1 MQENFCVFGW
11 LPHNP
16 ATLMNGSE
24 SVRLNPAQQAVMD
37 HGLLDSGFS
46 VVLQMP
52 TGSGK
57 TWLARQAVSRAVAR
71 GRRAIYLTPLRASAE
86 ELTGQWRQEF
96 AGIPTGIFTGDYGGS
111 GADYPVP
118 YEEAR
123 VLIMTPERLDSCLRS
138 WRSHWAWIPEV
149 DLIVLDEL
157 HLLADRGRGPRLEG
171 TISRFRRLNPFARFL
186 GLSATMGNRAE
197 LADWLEGVEFQSDW
211 RPVPL
216 TWRIARYRKA
226 DQKPSLLTE
235 EVTRTVQS
243 GGQTIVFVQS
253 RRRSEALA
261 RFLGEQGLTAA
272 HHHAGLSIA
281 ERRLTEGA
289 FRSGQTSVLVATGT
303 LEMGLNLP
311 ARQVILYDLQ
321 AFDGEAFSPLP
332 VNTVWQRAGR
342 AGRFGLDTTGEAVL
356 FAATWDRDAEHY
368 PRGHFEKISSGLTDE
383 ATLAEQILVECQSGF
398 SRSMIQIERALAG
411 SLASFQKKNLPVAST
426 IATMVEA
433 GMLREEAPTTGHH
446 KEARIKATPLGRI
459 AVRHL
464 LRPSSV
470 LQLRTFL
477 ESFTDFTLFDA
488 LLCCALTPDCEPVLA
503 VDFEDLES
511 LADSLAWHSSAIF
524 SCAAP
529 LRHPI
534 TGVPGKRL
542 LSALKSTACLLRF
555 TESGDAESVAL
566 EDNCY
571 PFEIHRLRESCDRL
585 LLAAIS
591 IQRLIDG
598 DPHENEATDE
608 PAAKSAQLRRLELV
622 RQMIL
627 TGLDESA
634 AALTT
639 VPGIGTRWAQKLS
652 AHGFSSLAL
661 LAAATPEQLTKLKGV
676 SPTRAATWITT
687 AAAIPT
693 LPPPTARRLRL
704 TPVEADCPVDPYR
717 LRRALDLR
725 CVQSPAHSWTVTG
738 GLEPHKVT
746 INGFPHCDCPDH
758 AKGHTCKHILAVQL
772 ASGNPTLTNA
782 LQFLSNHSPHDY
794 LDLFQLW
801 FSH

>member
-1 MQENFCVFGW
+1 MIDPQT
-11 LPHNP
+11 P
-16 ATLMNGSE
+16 LMFMDGSNTA
-24 SVRLNPAQQAVMD
+24 RLNPVQQAVMD

-57 TWLARQAVSRAVAR
+57 TWLARQGVARVVER

-86 ELTGQWRQEF
+86 ELTVQWRQEF
-96 AGIPTGIFTGDYGGS
+96 SGIPTGIFTGDYGGG
-111 GADYPVP
+111 GADYPVS
-118 YEEAR
+118 YEDAR

-138 WRSHWAWIPEV
+138 WRSHWSWIPEV

-171 TISRFRRLNPFARFL
+171 TISRFRRLNPFVRFL
-186 GLSATMGNRAE
+186 GLSATMGNREE
-197 LADWLEGVEFQSDW
+197 LADWLEGVEYQSDW

-226 DQKPSLLTE
+226 DQKPTLLAE
-235 EVTRTVQS
+235 EVASTVQS

-253 RRRSEALA
+253 RRRSESLA
-261 RFLGEQGLTAA
+261 RFLRDRGIAAA
-272 HHHAGLSIA
+272 HHHAGLSIE
-281 ERRLTEGA
+281 ERRDTEGD
-289 FRSGQTSVLVATGT
+289 FRSGQTRALVATGT

-321 AFDGEAFSPLP
+321 AFDGEAFSALA

-342 AGRFGLDTTGEAVL
+342 AGRFGLDTRGEALL
-356 FAATWDRDAEHY
+356 FAAAWDRDADRY
-368 PRGHFEKISSGLTDE
+368 ARGQFEKISSGLTDE
-383 ATLAEQILVECQSGF
+383 AALAEQILIESQSGLAR
-398 SRSMIQIERALAG
+398 SRIQMERALAG
-411 SLASFQKKNLPVAST
+411 SLASFQRKNLPVATT
-426 IATMVEA
+426 IATMIEA
-433 GMLREEAPTTGHH
+433 GMLREEAPTTGNH

-470 LQLRTFL
+470 LQLRAFL
-477 ESFTDFTLFDA
+477 ESFQDFTAFDA

-511 LADSLAWHSSAIF
+511 LADTLAWHSSAIF

-529 LRHPI
+529 LRHPV
-534 TGVPGKRL
+534 TGIPGKRL
-542 LSALKSTACLLRF
+542 LSALKTAACLLRF

-591 IQRLIDG
+591 IQRLIDRG
-598 DPHENEATDE
+598 PDENATPDE
-608 PAAKSAQLRRLELV
+608 PVVRSPQLRRLELV

-627 TGLDESA
+627 TGLDETS
-634 AALTT
+634 AALTE
-639 VPGIGTRWAQKLS
+639 VAGIGARWAQKLTS
-652 AHGFSSLAL
+652 NGFSSLAL
-661 LAAATPEQLTKLKGV
+661 LAAATPEQLTMLKGV
-676 SPTRAATWITT
+676 SHARASTWITM
-687 AAAIPT
+687 AATLPT
-693 LPPPTARRLRL
+693 LPIPKARRLRL
-704 TPVEADCPVDPYR
+704 TPVETDCPVDPYR
-717 LRRALDLR
+717 LRRALELK
-725 CVQSPAHSWTVTG
+725 CLQSGQDSWTVTG
-738 GLEPHKVT
+738 GLEPHQVT
-746 INGFPHCDCPDH
+746 NNGSPHCDCPDH

-772 ASGNPTLTNA
+772 ASGDPTLTKA
-782 LQFLSNHSPHDY
+782 IQFLSNHPPHDY